1 MPSRLSRLHYVLH
14 ELRRRHV
21 IRVVGAYVFCVW
33 VILQVGAIVFPP
45 LLVPDWVLTV
55 MTVLSIIGLPL
66 VAVLT
71 WMYDITPRGVV
82 RTRPI
87 PHHDLPSL
95 HINWHYVDLVIIA
108 ALLSVLS
115 FLLLRPE
122 GDSVPQPGRSIAVL
136 PFTDLSVNRD
146 SQYFSDGLAEV
157 LIDSLGRIG
166 DLRVMSRTS
175 TFAFRDQGGDLETL
189 AERFEV
195 DTILEGSVRKSDNR
209 VRVNT
214 RLVDARHGHSLW
226 SETYHATLD
235 DLFEVQDNIA
245 RSVAEVLQVRLMGD
259 QKVVE
264 VATEVDEA
272 YDHYLRG
279 RAFLR
284 REETLENVM
293 AAIEHFRE
301 ALELDSRFAL
311 AWAGLCTA
319 HWHRYKSTLDSTDAE
334 EALEIC
340 RQAELH
346 DDRLAETHVA
356 LGNTLNETGRY
367 RRALAAYYRALEI
380 EPERSD
386 VHIGLGQ
393 VMARIGRDEEAENHY
408 RRAIELDPAYWR
420 NYSFLSAFLAENGRL
435 EEAIAEINKGIR
447 LEPDSPRLYNNLGAI
462 YLRMGDHDRAE
473 WAFGESIDRQ
483 PTARMYSNAGA
494 AWFYV
499 GEFATAEGMFRGALA
514 ISPADYRY
522 HAHLAD
528 AIAIQ
533 GGRDAEARQHYQHAV
548 EYGRRCLEV
557 NPNDHDCRAAV
568 ALSLLKTGQ
577 PDAAR
582 EEISRLSR
590 QEHLGLNAHWRL
602 GQALYLLDDLD
613 DALEH
618 FRQAIEMGLTPRQMA
633 RNPDLKPLFDNPR
646 FLALIGE
653 DPDQHR
659 PHTKERQNEGTPDSE
674 TVDRGQLP
682 DRSTGGQRP
691 TRP

>member
-14 ELRRRHV
+14 ELKRRHV

-45 LLVPDWVLTV
+45 LLVPGWVLTV
-55 MTVLSIIGLPL
+55 MVVLSIIGLPL

-87 PHHDLPSL
+87 PHHEPPSL
-95 HINWHYVDLVIIA
+95 HLNWHYVDLVIIA

-122 GDSVPQPGRSIAVL
+122 GNSVPEPGRSIAVL
-136 PFTDLSVNRD
+136 PFTDLSANRD

-166 DLRVMSRTS
+166 ELRVMSRTS
-175 TFAFRDQGGDLETL
+175 TFAFRDHGGDLEAL
-189 AERFEV
+189 AERFDV

-235 DLFEVQDNIA
+235 DIFEVQDNIA
-245 RSVAEVLQVRLMGD
+245 RSVAEVLQVRLLGD
-259 QKVVE
+259 EVVVE
-264 VATEVDEA
+264 VATEIDEA

-284 REETLENVM
+284 REGTLDNVL
-293 AAIEHFRE
+293 AAMEHFGQ

-319 HWHRYKSTLDSTDAE
+319 HWQRYESTRDSTDAD
-334 EALEIC
+334 EALEVC
-340 RQAELH
+340 RQAEIH
-346 DDRLAETHVA
+346 DDRRAETHIA
-356 LGNTLNETGRY
+356 LGNTLAGTGQY
-367 RRALAAYYRALEI
+367 QRALAAYYRALEI
-380 EPERSD
+380 EPDRSE
-386 VHIGLGQ
+386 VQIGLGQ
-393 VMARIGRDEEAENHY
+393 VMEHLGHDEEAESHY

-420 NYSFLSAFLAENGRL
+420 NYSFLSAFLAASGRL
-435 EEAIAEINKGIR
+435 EEAIAEIEKGIR
-447 LEPDSPRLYNNLGAI
+447 LEPDSPRLYSNLGAF
-462 YLRMGDHDRAE
+462 YLITGDHERAA
-473 WAFGESIDRQ
+473 WAFGESIDRE
-483 PTARMYSNAGA
+483 PTARAYSNAGA

-514 ISPADYRY
+514 INPTDYRY

-528 AIAIQ
+528 SIAIQ
-533 GGRDAEARQHYQHAV
+533 GGRDAEAMQHYEYAV
-548 EYGRRCLEV
+548 EYGRRRLEV

-568 ALSLLKTGQ
+568 ALSLLKTEQ

-582 EEISRLSR
+582 EEIHLLSEQDHLSR
-590 QEHLGLNAHWRL
+590 DAHWQL
-602 GQALYLLDDLD
+602 GQARYLLGDPDA
-613 DALEH
+613 ALEH
-618 FRQAIEMGLTPRQMA
+618 FSQAIELGLSPRHLV
-633 RNPDLKPLFDNPR
+633 RNPGLKPLFNHPR
-646 FLALIGE
+646 FIALIGE
-653 DPDQHR
+653 EPDQ
-659 PHTKERQNEGTPDSE
+659 D
-674 TVDRGQLP
+674 
-682 DRSTGGQRP
+682 
-691 TRP
+691 